1 MTAAAT
7 LFQRNKRIYIQE
19 EDKLE
24 SILSD
29 DTFQQKFHQWLDSTI
44 AQLDVQ
50 FELCEQQLSELQ
62 QSVAVETGT
71 YWCSKT
77 IIEHCNLHMSEKR
90 LIVAGA
96 DVEQPA
102 SLPDLVKL
110 ISCLQQLKAQ
120 AFITPMQRRF
130 IEQCEAELRNVVFE
144 SRELIFITNALQTK
158 LRYDGNTRGVFGDLT
173 NFQNAIEELSPRIDQ
188 CEQLLEASLA
198 EGEMGTAEDISRQQ
212 LEIYEHILTL
222 ITDQYPII
230 TNYYTESR
238 DSDRRRRWAIFRMA
252 DKDITAV
259 IEGKYRQIEACE
271 EDLIKIKE
279 QIENYNNDDS
289 HQKKRYE
296 SDCSLSDDYL
306 QKNKEKQQSVWNRIF
321 ELFEEMRKCQQE
333 LTTLGRQRRKEI
345 DRRLQMEEHEAGRR
359 SGHQAFLKAAADHA
373 QKLQAM
379 INNALAAKDLATA
392 LNNFVLDGCDSI
404 TGKYDKQQNAL
415 SEMLRLVQQHHFKR
429 FSDYY
434 IAASRY
440 LYRKERRLE
449 EIEKEIERNEM
460 KKEILADALN
470 TNAKR
475 YAEINND
482 LLLKRRG
489 VSQEVLYIRHKLEKA
504 EKAIEPTL
512 RSLQFAGV
520 EYVHPRD
527 IVEKVNLNR
536 CSTILDY
543 REVMNPSIPFNEKV
557 QKEELQTLL
566 QLRSTLEAEKGERET
581 QQQLQS
587 QQQPLRLPMISST
600 GISIP
605 SASQESTLQ
614 KGMNALMDKRANTEV
629 RMPKLS
635 TNTKNTTYNN
645 NNNKNNNNNN
655 NNNNTT
661 SSDYVSKSI
670 GGMYAKPNAVTT
682 TTTTAKNA
690 VAAVPSSMHMHA
702 DTSEKMMTDGAT
714 GINAALR
721 PQTQTQL
728 PQRMEGTTMKA
739 LYSYK
744 ARAPDELTFEKGDL
758 IVCVSR
764 AQEEGWFKGVCNQR
778 TGLFPINYVVLC
790 EDDL

>member
-29 DTFQQKFHQWLDSTI
+29 DTFQQKFQQWLDSTI

-90 LIVAGA
+90 LIVAGS
-96 DVEQPA
+96 DVENPA
-102 SLPDLVKL
+102 SLPDLVNL
-110 ISCLQQLKAQ
+110 ISCLQQLKIQ
-120 AFITPMQRRF
+120 AFITPKQRRF
-130 IEQCEAELRNVVFE
+130 IEQCEAELKNVVFE
-144 SRELIFITNALQTK
+144 SRELLFITNALQTK
-158 LRYDGNTRGVFGDLT
+158 LRDDGNTRGVFGDLT
-173 NFQNAIEELSPRIDQ
+173 NFQNAIEDLSPDIDQ
-188 CEQLLEASLA
+188 CEQLLEASIA
-198 EGEMGTAEDISRQQ
+198 NGEMGLAEDISRRQ
-212 LEIYEHILTL
+212 LEIYERILTL

-271 EDLIKIKE
+271 EDLLKIKE

-321 ELFEEMRKCQQE
+321 ELYEEMRKCQQE

-359 SGHQAFLKAAADHA
+359 SGHQAFIKAAADHA

-434 IAASRY
+434 IVASRY

-449 EIEKEIERNEM
+449 QIEKEIENNEM
-460 KKEILADALN
+460 KKEILTDALD

-527 IVEKVNLNR
+527 IVEKINLNR

-543 REVMNPSIPFNEKV
+543 REFMNPSISFNEKI
-557 QKEELQTLL
+557 QKEELKTLL
-566 QLRSTLEAEKGERET
+566 HLRSTLEAEKSERES
-581 QQQLQS
+581 QQQLRLPVIPPS
-587 QQQPLRLPMISST
+587 QQ
-600 GISIP
+600 
-605 SASQESTLQ
+605 SALQ
-614 KGMNALMDKRANTEV
+614 RRVNALLEKRSKDEV
-629 RMPKLS
+629 RMPTL
-635 TNTKNTTYNN
+635 TNTTNTNTNIT
-645 NNNKNNNNNN
+645 
-655 NNNNTT
+655 NTT
-661 SSDYVSKSI
+661 SDDVTRSI
-670 GGMYAKPNAVTT
+670 GGMYAKPISVGAPSTQTNTT
-682 TTTTAKNA
+682 AANNMHMHMNNNNNTMAATTTA
-690 VAAVPSSMHMHA
+690 AASTATATATTMGEMKA
-702 DTSEKMMTDGAT
+702 DTTGAAMNGNV
-714 GINAALR
+714 GINASLR
-721 PQTQTQL
+721 PPTSQQQ
-728 PQRMEGTTMKA
+728 QRMEGSTMRA

-758 IVCVSR
+758 IVCVCR

-790 EDDL
+790 EDDV